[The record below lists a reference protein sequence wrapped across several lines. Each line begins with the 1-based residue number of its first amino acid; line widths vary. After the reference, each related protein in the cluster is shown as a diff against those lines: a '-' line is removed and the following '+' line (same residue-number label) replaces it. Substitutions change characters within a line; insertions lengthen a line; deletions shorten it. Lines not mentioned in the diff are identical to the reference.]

1 MNGTHAYIAVEGV
14 IGVGK
19 TTLARMAQKETG
31 AHLLL
36 EVFEE
41 NPFLSDFYS
50 DRGRYAF
57 QTQIFF
63 LLSRYHQQRQIAR
76 LPRPLISDY
85 LFQKDR
91 LFAQVNLAGDEFQTY
106 LSVHEA
112 LAENIPQPDLVVF
125 LKADTPTLMNRIT
138 ARDRPY
144 ERNMEPAYIDSL
156 RVAYESFFSTFTAA
170 PVLVIDTTRLDFV
183 RSPEDRES
191 VFARIRGA
199 LGTGPSQPALPGL
212 EASTPSVVAAVP
224 TGSTRRLSDLQREH
238 GRDRAPDQP
247 AVDPSLT
254 FLLLQE
260 ELGRLA
266 GALRVRQEGSRDQGP
281 PVRAAL
287 ASVLGQVIRLAN
299 DAGID
304 LEEAYFERFRP
315 PEPPAGRAQP
325 DAGGSPA

>member
-1 MNGTHAYIAVEGV
+1 MNGTSAYIAVEGV

-50 DRGRYAF
+50 DRSRYAF

-63 LLSRYHQQRQIAR
+63 LLSRYHQQRQIAH

-91 LFAQVNLAGDEFQTY
+91 LFAQVNLSGDEFKTY

-144 ERNMEPAYIDSL
+144 ERNMEASYIDSL

-170 PVLVIDTTRLDFV
+170 PVLVIDTNRLDFV
-183 RSPEDRES
+183 RNPEDREAI
-191 VFARIRGA
+191 FARIRGA
-199 LGTGPSQPALPGL
+199 LGEGPSQPALPGL
-212 EASTPSVVAAVP
+212 EAGEPPVVAAP
-224 TGSTRRLSDLQREH
+224 AAPTRRLSDLQREQ
-238 GRDRAPDQP
+238 GRERTPDQP
-247 AVDPSLT
+247 AVDPLQT

-266 GALRVRQEGSRDQGP
+266 GALRERREGA

-287 ASVLGQVIRLAN
+287 ASVLGQIIRLAN

-315 PEPPAGRAQP
+315 PEPSAGRVQP
-325 DAGGSPA
+325 DAGGAPA